1 MVLANGLILKTP
13 GRTSTSC
20 SQIAIN
26 ETSHKRPPLISNH
39 LSLTSRV
46 VTYGRFH
53 CILEKCVRQI
63 FCLFCLRRGRR
74 EGGGGREEGEK
85 GGERREERRNFT
97 QVQEPL
103 NCLSE
108 PPTHPEDDIHWFVR
122 LELRLQ

>member
-46 VTYGRFH
+46 VAYGRLH
-53 CILEKCVRQI
+53 YILETCARQI
-63 FCLFCLRRGRR
+63 FRLFCLRRR
-74 EGGGGREEGEK
+74 EGGGGGREEGVEK
-85 GGERREERRNFT
+85 RGRREEGG
-97 QVQEPL
+97 EK
-103 NCLSE
+103 
-108 PPTHPEDDIHWFVR
+108 
-122 LELRLQ
+122 ELYPSPRTCELFR